1 MVQMLGLGVGIQGRR
16 DMESVQV
23 GRPRG
28 FQAIGIF
35 FIFGAAMAGYAAFTL
50 LLPGTALD
58 ALWALN
64 KEAHAELVLVGG
76 IAGGMFIVLSGVLAG
91 AAVGW
96 LRRRTWGWW
105 LGVVIVSINA
115 AGDLANL
122 ARGEV
127 VKGAVGV
134 AIAGGLLIYV
144 TRAGVRGYFGR
155 G

>member
-1 MVQMLGLGVGIQGRR
+1 
-16 DMESVQV
+16 MESVQV

-28 FQAIGIF
+28 FLAIGVF
-35 FIFGAAMAGYAAFTL
+35 FVFGAAMAGYAAIAL

-64 KEAHAELVLVGG
+64 KKAHAELVPVGG
-76 IAGGMFIVLSGVLAG
+76 IAGAMFVVLSGALAG

-96 LRRRTWGWW
+96 FRRRAWGWW
-105 LGVVIVSINA
+105 LGVIIIAINA
-115 AGDLANL
+115 VGDLGNL

-134 AIAGGLLIYV
+134 AIAGVLLVYM
-144 TRAGVRGYFGR
+144 TRPRVRGYFG
-155 G
+155 